1 MDLKD
6 VRRRCEQ
13 RLRSLDPP
21 TPFDVQTFSQRL
33 AAQRGRPIILRPI
46 ASHAGPWG
54 LWAATQS
61 ADIIFYEEHT
71 SRLHQEHIILHEL
84 SHLLCGHT
92 PLPVTE
98 PSGLDALFPDL
109 SAETIQS
116 VLRRA
121 AYSEADECEAE
132 VLASLILEST
142 AQGFEAMPNRDP
154 SAARLLERLHA
165 SLGDGVEAEP

>member
-13 RLRSLDPP
+13 RLRSLELP
-21 TPFDVQTFSQRL
+21 TPFDVHTFSQHL
-33 AAQRGRPIILRPI
+33 ATRRGRPIFLRPI
-46 ASHAGPWG
+46 ASQAGPWG
-54 LWAATQS
+54 VWAATRS
-61 ADIIFYEEHT
+61 SDIIFYEAHT

-84 SHLLCGHT
+84 SHLLCGHA

-109 SAETIQS
+109 SPETIQS

-121 AYSEADECEAE
+121 AYSDEDECEAE
-132 VLASLILEST
+132 ILASLILEST
-142 AQGFEAMPNRDP
+142 AQGDEATPNRDP
-154 SAARLLERLHA
+154 SAARLLERLNA
-165 SLGDGVEAEP
+165 TLGDGAKAEP